1 MWVDDE
7 PLRKMFFFFHEGH
20 QQLNGISPYS
30 LLKGVG

>member
-7 PLRKMFFFFHEGH
+7 PLRKMFFFHEGH